1 MKNQFAKLRVSWLF
15 VGFASLIV
23 SVFGVLR
30 PEIYDEV
37 VSTGIVPGV
46 FSQDIL
52 AIAGAAVLLVLAFSV
67 KRTELMKQVV
77 ILGLLGFFFYAY
89 GLYVMEQVYT
99 VVHLVYMAIFGVSSF
114 SIAFTIAGIPW
125 ENLKDVS
132 MPRSIRVS
140 SLAILVITPLIF
152 IPLWIGRLVPLIQSA
167 DRIEYTFSVMII
179 DLCFIMPGF
188 VIVAYKMFRQEITG
202 TALAPAL
209 FILGF
214 FILSPLA
221 IAELIKP
228 IAYDQA
234 IEAGPLGLYAM
245 MSVIYLGLTL
255 FSLNGMKVRLK

>member
-15 VGFASLIV
+15 VGFASLVV
-23 SVFGVLR
+23 SVFGVLK
-30 PEIYDEV
+30 PGIYDEV
-37 VSTGIVPGV
+37 VSTDIVPGV
-46 FSQDIL
+46 FSQDVL
-52 AIAGAAVLLVLAFSV
+52 AIAGAVILLALAAKV
-67 KRTELMKQVV
+67 KRSEVMKQVA

-125 ENLKDVS
+125 KDLKDVS
-132 MPRSIRVS
+132 VPNSIRIS
-140 SLAILVITPLIF
+140 SLAILVITPIIF
-152 IPLWIGRLVPLIQSA
+152 IPLWIGRLVPLIQSG
-167 DRIEYTFSVMII
+167 DRIEYTFAVMVI

-188 VIVAYKMFRQEITG
+188 LIVAYKMFRREITG

-228 IAYDQA
+228 IAYGRS

-255 FSLNGMKVRLK
+255 FSLRSVKVRF

>member
-1 MKNQFAKLRVSWLF
+1 MQKGFTKLRPSWLF
-15 VGFASLIV
+15 VGFASLVV
-23 SVFGVLR
+23 SLIGVLR
-30 PEIYDEV
+30 PGIYDGV
-37 VSTGIVPGV
+37 VSTDIVPGV
-46 FSQDIL
+46 FSQDIF
-52 AIAGAAVLLVLAFSV
+52 AIAASLALVVLALRVSERDM
-67 KRTELMKQVV
+67 KKQVT

-125 ENLKDVS
+125 KELKDVS
-132 MPRSIRVS
+132 VPRSIRIS

-152 IPLWIGRLVPLIQSA
+152 IPLWIGRLIPLIQSA
-167 DRIEYTFSVMII
+167 NRIEYTFAVMVI

-234 IEAGPLGLYAM
+234 IEAGPLALYAM